1 MAGVEWRRL
10 LPAVDQGS
18 QHVGRHAS
26 ETLADEAVEEE
37 VDACVEQRKHVCQIS
52 EHVEQSAGTL

>member
-1 MAGVEWRRL
+1 MGVGWRDPGAACDGEVVAGVEWRRL

-18 QHVGRHAS
+18 QHVGRHAP

-37 VDACVEQRKHVCQIS
+37 VDTGVEQR
-52 EHVEQSAGTL
+52 